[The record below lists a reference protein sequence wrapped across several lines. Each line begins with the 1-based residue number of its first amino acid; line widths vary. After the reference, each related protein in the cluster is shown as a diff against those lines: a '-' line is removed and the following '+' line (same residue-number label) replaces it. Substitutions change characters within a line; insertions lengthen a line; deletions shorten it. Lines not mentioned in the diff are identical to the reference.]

1 VLTAGRSELIAERF
15 DQTGARSGK
24 MDARSGPTFVSIARI
39 VVREARSRNY
49 ARIGL
54 RSEVTV
60 VRSEETI
67 GNFAGIDATCAMTF
81 VIFDAIVVMLAE
93 VDGGDWLGQTS
104 M

>member
-1 VLTAGRSELIAERF
+1 MLTDVRSDPIAERF
-15 DQTGARSGK
+15 AQTGARSDK
-24 MDARSGPTFVSIARI
+24 MDARSGATFVSIARI
-39 VVREARSRNY
+39 VVRGPRGRSY

-67 GNFAGIDATCAMTF
+67 GNFAEIDATCVMTF

-93 VDGGDWLGQTS
+93 VELQR
-104 M
+104 